1 MTRDE
6 IRNKIIEIAAEEIGV
21 EITAD
26 SNLKE
31 SGLDSLSLVV
41 LVAAIEDVFGIT
53 FKEDDLQPENF
64 TTAEN
69 LVELTERYL

>member
-1 MTRDE
+1 MTREE
-6 IRNKIIEIAAEEIGV
+6 IRNKIIDIAAEEIGV
-21 EITAD
+21 EITAE

-41 LVAAIEDVFGIT
+41 LVAAVEDIFCIT
-53 FKEDDLQPENF
+53 FKEDDLQPENL

-69 LVELTERYL
+69 LAELTEKYL